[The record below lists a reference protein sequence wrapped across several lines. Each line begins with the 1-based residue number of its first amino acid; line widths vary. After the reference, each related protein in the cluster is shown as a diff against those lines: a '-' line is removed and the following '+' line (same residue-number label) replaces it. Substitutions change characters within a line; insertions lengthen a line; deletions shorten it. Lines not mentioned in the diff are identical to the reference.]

1 MKYMLNHA
9 VVLLLLFFISLN
21 VCGQQQAVDNDFSP
35 EIKKPLYKAGSG
47 PLMLIDA
54 GHNNFHTLEDK
65 FAPFGKIAT
74 QNGFRV
80 KSITETI
87 NQKLLKEAKILVI
100 ANALNERNATEWKQP
115 VYPAFSEKEVG
126 EITEWVRSGGRLFL
140 IADHMPFPGAVAALA
155 KSFGFTMYDGF
166 AYNKPQARFDLFSRE
181 NGMLR
186 ACEISDM
193 SMRVDSIVSFT
204 GQAFR
209 VPEEAVSV
217 LTFDSTYKLLMP
229 EVAWEFSKDM
239 KMLPAGGMSQLAYAR
254 FGTGKIVVSGEAAMF
269 TAQKAGDVR
278 IGLNAPFARQNLELL
293 LNILEWLDK

>member
-1 MKYMLNHA
+1 MKKILNA
-9 VVLLLLFFISLN
+9 TVLILSFTFPLKTQ
-21 VCGQQQAVDNDFSP
+21 GQQQAMDRDFSP
-35 EIKKPLYKAGSG
+35 EIKSPLYKSGSG

-74 QNGFRV
+74 QDGFRV
-80 KSITETI
+80 KSITEAI

-100 ANALNERNATEWKQP
+100 ANALNEKNATRWSKP
-115 VYPAFSEKEVG
+115 VYPAFSEEEVKEIG
-126 EITEWVRSGGRLFL
+126 DWVRSGGRLFL
-140 IADHMPFPGAVAALA
+140 IADHMPFPGAVATLA
-155 KSFGFTMYDGF
+155 ESFGFTMFDGF
-166 AYNKPQARFDLFSRE
+166 AYNRPQARFDLFTRA
-181 NGMLR
+181 NGMLQR
-186 ACEISDM
+186 SEITDLHD
-193 SMRVDSIVSFT
+193 VIDSIVSFT

-209 VPEEAVSV
+209 IPNDAVSV
-217 LTFDSTYKLLMP
+217 ITLDSTYKLLMP

-239 KMLPAGGMSQLAYAR
+239 KMLPAGGMSQLAYR
-254 FGTGKIVVSGEAAMF
+254 HFGAGKIVVAGEAAMF